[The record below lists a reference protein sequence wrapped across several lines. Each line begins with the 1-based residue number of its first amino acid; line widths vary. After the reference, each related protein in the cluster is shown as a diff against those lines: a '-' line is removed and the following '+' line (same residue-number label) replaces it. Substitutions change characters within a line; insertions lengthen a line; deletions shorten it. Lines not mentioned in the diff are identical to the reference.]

1 MLLSR
6 HPRSSNSHADEWSR
20 GEGEEDVLRGEKSNV
35 RFEDFSKRQPP
46 PHQTSLHRRCPKLTT
61 ELEPSVRPDEVEI
74 AAEQLDVIF
83 ETFLPPGLTDRSAT
97 EVG

>member
-1 MLLSR
+1 
-6 HPRSSNSHADEWSR
+6 
-20 GEGEEDVLRGEKSNV
+20 
-35 RFEDFSKRQPP
+35 
-46 PHQTSLHRRCPKLTT
+46 
-61 ELEPSVRPDEVEI
+61 VRPDEVEI